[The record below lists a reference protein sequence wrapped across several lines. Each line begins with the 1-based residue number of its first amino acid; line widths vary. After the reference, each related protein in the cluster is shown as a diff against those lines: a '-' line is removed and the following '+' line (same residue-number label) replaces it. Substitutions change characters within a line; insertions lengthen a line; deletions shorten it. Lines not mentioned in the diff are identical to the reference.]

1 MAMKLLQRID
11 THARSAGN
19 RTAYRELCTGGR
31 ELTYPQLRDAA
42 MAFAALVSNK
52 VAAGGVVMLCVPNRI
67 EYPVAFLGVLAAGC
81 SVFPVSAEITDVEL
95 RSLAQEAR
103 ATAIIGTQRACATL
117 TDQVTT
123 TIGVAEILSPDAPAA
138 TAPREAAIDLL
149 LCSSGT
155 TARPK
160 IVLRDAASLD
170 AVSESMCNA
179 IGFTP
184 DDCVLSIVPLCHS
197 YGLEHGLLAP
207 TWAGSSVHLCGG
219 LDLAIIMPQLA
230 TGGITLFPAVPSAYD
245 MICQVGETHRL
256 TSLRK
261 AYAAGA
267 PLPQSV
273 YDAFEAKFG
282 VRIGQLYG
290 ATEIG
295 SVTFS
300 DPDAPRFDPRSVG
313 IAYPGVQL
321 KIVDPLTR
329 CDLAAGAEGELMI
342 AAPSMFRG
350 YVNESTPS
358 TTNGFFS
365 TGDLARLDEFGNLT
379 ITGRLKLLIEVG
391 GLKVNVLEVEQLLAQ
406 HPSVGEAAVVAIRVS
421 ETVSRLKAVVTPRD
435 QDSPPAPDEL
445 RRFLRERLT
454 AYKVPR
460 VVEVRA
466 TLPRSPAGKIL
477 RRLLETP

>member
-1 MAMKLLQRID
+1 
-11 THARSAGN
+11 
-19 RTAYRELCTGGR
+19 
-31 ELTYPQLRDAA
+31 
-42 MAFAALVSNK
+42 
-52 VAAGGVVMLCVPNRI
+52 VAAGAVVLVCVPNRI
-67 EYPVAFLGVLAAGC
+67 EFPVAFLGVLAAGC
-81 SVFPVSAEITDVEL
+81 SVFPVSAEITDIEL
-95 RSLAQEAR
+95 RSLVQEAR
-103 ATAIIGTQRACATL
+103 VAAIVGTPRACAAL
-117 TDQVTT
+117 ADQVAIA
-123 TIGVAEILSPDAPAA
+123 IGVDEILTKNGAPAPTHRGGA
-138 TAPREAAIDLL
+138 VDLL

-160 IVLRDAASLD
+160 IVLRDTPSLD

-179 IGFTP
+179 IGFTAE
-184 DDCVLSIVPLCHS
+184 DRVLSIVPLCHS

-207 TWAGSSVHLCGG
+207 IWAGSSVHLCGG
-219 LDLAIIMPQLA
+219 LDLGIIIPQLA
-230 TGGITLFPAVPSAYD
+230 SGGITLFPAVPSAYD
-245 MICQVGETHRL
+245 MMCQVGESHRL
-256 TSLRK
+256 ASLRM

-273 YDAFEAKFG
+273 YEAFEAKFG
-282 VRIGQLYG
+282 LRIGQLYG

-300 DPDAPRFDPRSVG
+300 DPDAPQFDPRSVG
-313 IAYPGVQL
+313 VAYPGVRV

-329 CDLAAGAEGELMI
+329 SELSAGTEGELMI
-342 AAPSMFRG
+342 SAPSMFRG
-350 YVNESTPS
+350 YLNEPAPS
-358 TTNGFFS
+358 AANDFFS
-365 TGDLARLDEFGNLT
+365 TGDLARLDEFGNLS

-391 GLKVNVLEVEQLLAQ
+391 GLKVNVLEVEELLRQ

-435 QDSPPAPDEL
+435 QDRPPAPDEL

-466 TLPRSPAGKIL
+466 SLPRSPAGKIL

>member
-1 MAMKLLQRID
+1 MKLLQRLD
-11 THARSAGN
+11 AHARLAGR
-19 RTAYRELCTGGR
+19 RTAYRELCAGGR
-31 ELTYPQLRDAA
+31 ELSYAQLRDAT
-42 MAFAALVSNK
+42 MAFATLVSRK
-52 VAAGGVVMLCVPNRI
+52 VAAGAVVLVCVPNRI
-67 EYPVAFLGVLAAGC
+67 EFPVAFLGVLAAGC
-81 SVFPVSAEITDVEL
+81 SVFPVSAEITDIEL
-95 RSLAQEAR
+95 RSLVQEAR
-103 ATAIIGTQRACATL
+103 VAAIVGTPRACAAL
-117 TDQVTT
+117 ADQVAIA
-123 TIGVAEILSPDAPAA
+123 IGVDEILTKNGAPAPTHRGGA
-138 TAPREAAIDLL
+138 VDLL

-160 IVLRDAASLD
+160 IVLRDTPSLD

-179 IGFTP
+179 IGFTAE
-184 DDCVLSIVPLCHS
+184 DRVLSIVPLCHS

-207 TWAGSSVHLCGG
+207 IWAGSSVHLCGG
-219 LDLAIIMPQLA
+219 LDLGIIIPQLA
-230 TGGITLFPAVPSAYD
+230 SGGITLFPAVPSAYD
-245 MICQVGETHRL
+245 MMCQVGESHRL
-256 TSLRK
+256 ASLRM

-273 YDAFEAKFG
+273 YEAFEAKFG
-282 VRIGQLYG
+282 LRIGQLYG

-300 DPDAPRFDPRSVG
+300 DPDAPQFDPRSVG
-313 IAYPGVQL
+313 VAYPGVRV

-329 CDLAAGAEGELMI
+329 SELSAGTEGELMI
-342 AAPSMFRG
+342 SAPSMFRG
-350 YVNESTPS
+350 YLNEPAPS
-358 TTNGFFS
+358 AANDFFS
-365 TGDLARLDEFGNLT
+365 TGDLARLDEFGNLS

-391 GLKVNVLEVEQLLAQ
+391 GLKVNVLEVEELLRQ

-435 QDSPPAPDEL
+435 QDRPPAPDEL

-466 TLPRSPAGKIL
+466 SLPRSPAGKIL